1 MRARNAILALVFVAS
16 CASSSAPRH
25 ACETLYFGTGKPD
38 GSVVTQGEWTT
49 FANEVLTREFPDGLT
64 SWEAD
69 GQWRGGDGRIVAEHS
84 HVVFVY
90 GASDAAIDRVV
101 AEYKKRFA
109 QESVMRV
116 NAPCTARF

>member
-1 MRARNAILALVFVAS
+1 MRARNAILALVFAAS
-16 CASSSAPRH
+16 CASSSAPRR
-25 ACETLYFGTGKPD
+25 ACETLFFGTGKPD
-38 GSVVTQGEWTT
+38 GSIVTEREWAA

-64 SWEAD
+64 SWEAA

-90 GASDAAIDRVV
+90 GASDAAIERVI

-109 QESVMRV
+109 QEAVMRV
-116 NAPCTARF
+116 SAPCAARF